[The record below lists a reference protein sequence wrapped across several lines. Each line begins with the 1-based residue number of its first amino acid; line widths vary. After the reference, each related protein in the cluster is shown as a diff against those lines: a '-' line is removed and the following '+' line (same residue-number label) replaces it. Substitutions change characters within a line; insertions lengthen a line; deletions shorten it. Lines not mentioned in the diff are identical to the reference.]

1 MIHFLVRTF
10 VRNHEDISNHK
21 VREQYGILSSMVGV
35 VINILLFIT
44 KFTIG
49 SLTHSI
55 AITSDA
61 FNNLS
66 DFASSII
73 TMFGYKMASKPAD
86 QDHPFGHG
94 RMEYLISLVVAS
106 MILLVGFEFLQTSIE
121 KIRNPQQVIYST
133 VALISLLC
141 SILLKAWLF
150 MFNSKL
156 GKRINSSVMKAT
168 AKDSLSDVVITTLTA
183 IALILAKYTT
193 LAIDG
198 WAGIL
203 VSVFIMNAG
212 FQIIKETVDTLLG
225 QSADQE
231 TIQSIRDVLQS
242 SAIVMDVH
250 DVIVH
255 NYGPGRLM
263 ASAHV
268 EVEARGEMLAYHQEI
283 DKLERAIRDSLNINI
298 VLHMDPI
305 DTSTDRFY
313 EMKAHVQEV
322 LQDIHADMNAHDFRV
337 FMHTGDIILE
347 FDVDVPFDLK
357 QSDEQLK
364 QTIDERLASAGCVVR
379 TQITFDRTIL

>member
-1 MIHFLVRTF
+1 MIQLLVRTF
-10 VRNHEDISNHK
+10 VRNYEDVTNHK
-21 VREQYGILSSMVGV
+21 VREQYGMLSSVIGI
-35 VINILLFIT
+35 VINIILFLT
-44 KFTIG
+44 KFAIGTI
-49 SLTHSI
+49 SHSI

-73 TMFGYKMASKPAD
+73 TLFGYKMASKPAD
-86 QDHPFGHG
+86 KDHPFGHG

-106 MILLVGFEFLQTSIE
+106 MILLVGFEFLQTSVE
-121 KIRNPQQVIYST
+121 KIRNPKQVIYST

-141 SILLKAWLF
+141 SILLKAWLYL
-150 MFNSKL
+150 FNRSL
-156 GKRINSSVMKAT
+156 GNKINSSVMKAT
-168 AKDSLSDVVITTLTA
+168 AKDSLSDVVITSLTA
-183 IALILAKYTT
+183 IALVLAKFTT

-203 VSVFIMNAG
+203 VSMFIMNAG
-212 FQIIKETVDTLLG
+212 FQIIRETVDTLLG

-231 TIQSIRDVLQS
+231 TVESIIDILKTS
-242 SAIVMDVH
+242 EIVMDVH

-268 EVEARGEMLAYHQEI
+268 EVEAQGNMLEYHHQI
-283 DKLERAIRDSLNINI
+283 DLLEREIKEKLNINI

-313 EMKAHVQEV
+313 EMKDHVQEI
-322 LQDIHADMNAHDFRV
+322 LQGIHGNMNAHDFRV
-337 FMHTGDIILE
+337 MIHEGTTILE
-347 FDVDVPFDLK
+347 FDVDVPDEVKLGDENLK
-357 QSDEQLK
+357 TIIDSQLS
-364 QTIDERLASAGCVVR
+364 AAGCMVQ
-379 TQITFDRTIL
+379 TNITFDRTIL